1 MINANLK
8 EDFDDEFV
16 SDLLKSYVKGGKESL
31 ENIQSAMT
39 NDDHKSI
46 SFWAHKLKGSSRMIG
61 AKQIEELS
69 SSIEKRATNK
79 DILLRDDIED
89 LGEKFDAL
97 VLFIE
102 NQFPAK

>member
-1 MINANLK
+1 MINESLK
-8 EDFDDEFV
+8 EDFGDEFV

-31 ENIQSAMT
+31 ENIQSAMSSKDLT
-39 NDDHKSI
+39 SI

-61 AKQIEELS
+61 AKSIEELS
-69 SSIEKRATNK
+69 SSIEKRASNR
-79 DILLRDDIED
+79 DILLRDDIHD

-102 NQFPAK
+102 NEYRSR